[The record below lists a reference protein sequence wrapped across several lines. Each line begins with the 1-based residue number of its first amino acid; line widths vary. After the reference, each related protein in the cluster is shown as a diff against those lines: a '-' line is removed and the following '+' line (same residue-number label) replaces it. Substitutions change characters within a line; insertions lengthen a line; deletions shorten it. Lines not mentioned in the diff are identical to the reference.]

1 MDKPTNT
8 DLADFLLWKEFT
20 KDIDPMRQTDWAQEE
35 EMFSDNLPQ
44 EKSFKDRASET
55 VRPVFKEPEKTASA
69 IHFQLDRRTDEKLR
83 KGKMPIDG
91 TLDLHGLNQTQAH
104 KALENAILR
113 AVNQEKRCLLVITGK
128 GNTGK
133 TSENWLSPSK
143 GVLKL
148 RVPEWLEAPPMSYH
162 VLKFVTARPNHGGSG
177 ALYVY
182 LRRNR

>member
-1 MDKPTNT
+1 MDKPDST
-8 DLADFLLWKEFT
+8 DLEDFLLWKAFT
-20 KDIDPMRQTDWAQEE
+20 KDIDPMRQKNWDKEE
-35 EMFSDNLPQ
+35 ALLDAKPKRKEY
-44 EKSFKDRASET
+44 KSYSSET
-55 VRPVFKEPEKTASA
+55 IKPELKEPSKPVSA

-83 KGKMPIDG
+83 KGKMLIDG

-104 KALENAILR
+104 KALENAVLK
-113 AVNQEKRCLLVITGK
+113 AVEQEKRCLLVITGK

-143 GVLKL
+143 GILKS
-148 RVPEWLEAPPMSYH
+148 RVPEWLSVPPMSYY